1 MTLLTTLLCLL
12 QGQENTPERMTINPS
27 QSSQKVASSTSP
39 NTNEIFSEEDASDE
53 WRKLLE
59 EADKKVMQ
67 MMRRDYSGM
76 RRPRRK
82 PPINNHEPRN

>member
-1 MTLLTTLLCLL
+1 MA
-12 QGQENTPERMTINPS
+12 INPKRS
-27 QSSQKVASSTSP
+27 LQKQVSSL
-39 NTNEIFSEEDASDE
+39 NTNHIISNEDQSDE

-59 EADKKVMQ
+59 EADQKVMQ

-82 PPINNHEPRN
+82 PPINNQEPRN